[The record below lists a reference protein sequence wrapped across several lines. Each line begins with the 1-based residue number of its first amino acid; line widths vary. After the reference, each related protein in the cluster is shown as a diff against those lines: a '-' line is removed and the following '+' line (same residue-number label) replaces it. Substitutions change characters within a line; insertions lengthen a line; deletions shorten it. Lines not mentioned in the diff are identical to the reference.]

1 MSENDSGVDSGNDD
15 SNNDE
20 SFNREDD
27 DEMNYENVD
36 DEDDEDDH
44 NQNQIDHSNE
54 IVVNHPVI
62 ESSENDPNQQ
72 IMLASPST
80 SQQSSS
86 SMNVNNFSTNNNQ
99 FEPSTSTSSSSNIFR
114 MRSISI
120 TEHSMDECNSSTLSS
135 PQYCSTATTSISNS
149 KSTTTSPI
157 IKTNINLCGFNFTV
171 NKQDLNKLWSFYNGQ
186 QQQQQQ
192 QQHNFIP
199 KIKCTKKLRT
209 LQEKSLRNAANCGD
223 IKLIKQLLLQSQRNH
238 HIDLNSCDERKR
250 TALHFA
256 SVRGH
261 NDIAWLL
268 LMNGADPNP
277 HDINGNTPLHLA
289 VCSSKLDMVILLL
302 KNGAICTSSD
312 NNGRTPINLA
322 HSKLLYL
329 SKSLEKR
336 RIILSSSSSSSSSIE
351 SVESSLEKLKI
362 EVMKISIM
370 LGIYLEK
377 CTKIDSNKLV
387 NMDLIKNRVEHSQ
400 TSQEIENDVNDL
412 LKCLQDWAL

>member
-1 MSENDSGVDSGNDD
+1 MQIVFFSISLFVILEIVLIFLFFQVKQTNKKKKMSENDSGVDSGNDD
-15 SNNDE
+15 SNNE
-20 SFNREDD
+20 GSFNREDD

-192 QQHNFIP
+192 QHNFIP

-209 LQEKSLRNAANCGD
+209 LRYYNNQQYPSNQHGMIVFCLFLLQFANFCLFFFVHKEEKSLRNAANCGD

-261 NDIAWLL
+261 NDI
-268 LMNGADPNP
+268 G
-277 HDINGNTPLHLA
+277 
-289 VCSSKLDMVILLL
+289 
-302 KNGAICTSSD
+302 
-312 NNGRTPINLA
+312 
-322 HSKLLYL
+322 
-329 SKSLEKR
+329 
-336 RIILSSSSSSSSSIE
+336 
-351 SVESSLEKLKI
+351 
-362 EVMKISIM
+362 
-370 LGIYLEK
+370 
-377 CTKIDSNKLV
+377 
-387 NMDLIKNRVEHSQ
+387 
-400 TSQEIENDVNDL
+400 
-412 LKCLQDWAL
+412 

>member
-1 MSENDSGVDSGNDD
+1 
-15 SNNDE
+15 
-20 SFNREDD
+20 
-27 DEMNYENVD
+27 
-36 DEDDEDDH
+36 
-44 NQNQIDHSNE
+44 
-54 IVVNHPVI
+54 
-62 ESSENDPNQQ
+62 
-72 IMLASPST
+72 
-80 SQQSSS
+80 
-86 SMNVNNFSTNNNQ
+86 
-99 FEPSTSTSSSSNIFR
+99 
-114 MRSISI
+114 
-120 TEHSMDECNSSTLSS
+120 
-135 PQYCSTATTSISNS
+135 
-149 KSTTTSPI
+149 
-157 IKTNINLCGFNFTV
+157 
-171 NKQDLNKLWSFYNGQ
+171 
-186 QQQQQQ
+186 
-192 QQHNFIP
+192 
-199 KIKCTKKLRT
+199 
-209 LQEKSLRNAANCGD
+209 
-223 IKLIKQLLLQSQRNH
+223 
-238 HIDLNSCDERKR
+238 
-250 TALHFA
+250 
-256 SVRGH
+256 
-261 NDIAWLL
+261 
-268 LMNGADPNP
+268 MNGADPNP